1 MQMPGKRLIASAAT
15 RSSEPSVDDEIA
27 HLRDLDPAGLRR
39 RWQTEFGQT
48 APQHLTRYLLFR
60 ILAYKLQADHFG
72 DLDADTVKTLE
83 RVGGISQKA
92 SLANELAALD
102 RRRSTPQV
110 GTVLVREWDRR
121 SRHVMVTPEGFA
133 WNGKT
138 FESLSQVAFAITGT
152 RWNGPR
158 FFGLRDQ
165 PPGASPEAS
174 E

>member
-1 MQMPGKRLIASAAT
+1 MSSKRRIALAAT
-15 RSSEPSVDDEIA
+15 RSSRRSVDDEIT
-27 HLRDLDPAGLRR
+27 HLRDRDLVGLRR
-39 RWQTEFGQT
+39 RWQTEFGRA

-60 ILAYKLQADHFG
+60 ILAYKLQADRFG

-92 SLANELAALD
+92 ALANELTALD
-102 RRRSTPQV
+102 RRLSTPQA

-121 SRHVMVTPEGFA
+121 SHHVMVTPDGFA
-133 WNGKT
+133 WNGQT

-152 RWNGPR
+152 KWSGPR

-165 PPGASPEAS
+165 TTRAGPEAL